1 MIVLTTSKARR
12 GGTEYRV
19 PPPPPRVTEV
29 QICSV
34 QKSRRD
40 HFVFVSPKK
49 RARVSDKNSNKEPCR
64 TLVYITRNAGREC
77 VWGQLYCQHLVR
89 PSSLT
94 HSTYRILSSFIFS
107 RKNLAN
113 TMFVCRYLDR
123 VGLLVSLPL
132 SRFALFANWRP
143 TPAEL
148 WATEMRRWLAVP
160 NRARSPS

>member
-1 MIVLTTSKARR
+1 MEEQNTGCPL
-12 GGTEYRV
+12 
-19 PPPPPRVTEV
+19 PPPCVTEV

-64 TLVYITRNAGREC
+64 TLVYIKRNAGREC

-94 HSTYRILSSFIFS
+94 PSTYRILSSFIFS
-107 RKNLAN
+107 RKNSAN

-123 VGLLVSLPL
+123 VGFLVSLPL